1 MFKGEAEG
9 RGKNQSSPIRWGGGI
24 KKIDLKW
31 GGGGVIRIQRSL
43 KGSSKF
49 HRGKTIILPPPLSPS
64 PGGE

>member
-31 GGGGVIRIQRSL
+31 GGGES
-43 KGSSKF
+43 
-49 HRGKTIILPPPLSPS
+49 
-64 PGGE
+64 